1 MASAQQP
8 DACREAAAKLAGNA
22 KGVAGFACA
31 GRGCGRRRDEVP
43 KVKKQETPPVAD
55 GRSMR
60 F

>member
-1 MASAQQP
+1 VASAQPP